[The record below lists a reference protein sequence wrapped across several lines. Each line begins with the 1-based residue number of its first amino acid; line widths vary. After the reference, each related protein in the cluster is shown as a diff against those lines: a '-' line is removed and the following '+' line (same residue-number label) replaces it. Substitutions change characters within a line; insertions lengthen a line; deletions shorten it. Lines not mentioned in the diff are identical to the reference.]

1 MINID
6 ELKYNFDKP
15 FLDLMDG
22 IETMVHPKLKFA
34 TIFHKNNKWFF
45 EYYVFSDNQNSLG
58 VNISRVITLLN
69 QYMDSYDIRY
79 YLKFQMKRYFN
90 ITFEYYYTGENNL
103 DPFKQI

>member
-45 EYYVFSDNQNSLG
+45 EYYVFSKILS
-58 VNISRVITLLN
+58 
-69 QYMDSYDIRY
+69 
-79 YLKFQMKRYFN
+79 
-90 ITFEYYYTGENNL
+90 
-103 DPFKQI
+103 